1 MSVRIRNLT
10 QRPVIV
16 RCNSGE
22 ALHLAPGIVS
32 ALIPDAEVRDNPKIE
47 KLTTQYVIVLQE
59 VERKAATEKMKRET
73 LKEKKKAKATRYKK

>member
-1 MSVRIRNLT
+1 MLVCIRNLT

-32 ALIPDAEVRDNPKIE
+32 AAIPDAEVRDNPKIR
-47 KLTTQYVIVLQE
+47 KLISRCVIVLQE
-59 VERKAATEKMKRET
+59 AEVTAPTGKAKREMP
-73 LKEKKKAKATRYKK
+73 KEKKKAKATRYRK